1 MVFLVGTIP
10 AEIGNLTLLSEL
22 CLGSTDFTIE
32 NIMQGRATVI
42 DRYLIDRFLL
52 IIIFI
57 TYIHTY
63 IHTYKRAIYHSVHR
77 SLLAN
82 MRCNITTIDVIYKSL

>member
-22 CLGSTDFTIE
+22 CLGSTLVPEFTIE
-32 NIMQGRATVI
+32 NIMQGRATVM

-63 IHTYKRAIYHSVHR
+63 IYTYI
-77 SLLAN
+77 
-82 MRCNITTIDVIYKSL
+82 

>member
-22 CLGSTDFTIE
+22 YLGSTLVPDFTIE
-32 NIMQGRATVI
+32 NIMQSRATVI

-52 IIIFI
+52 IIII
-57 TYIHTY
+57 ITYIYTYIHTY
-63 IHTYKRAIYHSVHR
+63 I
-77 SLLAN
+77 
-82 MRCNITTIDVIYKSL
+82 